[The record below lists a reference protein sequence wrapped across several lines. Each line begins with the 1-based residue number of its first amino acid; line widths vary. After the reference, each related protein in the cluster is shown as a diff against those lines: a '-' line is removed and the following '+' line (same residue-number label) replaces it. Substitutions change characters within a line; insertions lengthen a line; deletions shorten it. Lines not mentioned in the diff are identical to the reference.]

1 MQIAFVDAQ
10 LRGRVHH
17 IQRFCNPFMISLIV
31 ALSGVVI
38 VAQLVKA
45 LS

>member
-1 MQIAFVDAQ
+1 MQIAFADAQ
-10 LRGRVHH
+10 LRGQVRS
-17 IQRFCNPFMISLIV
+17 IQRFCIPFMITLIV